1 MGGVN
6 NKQKL
11 KRHKHILRPARFAFQ
26 SWSFETLASKSSQYV
41 QFGFMTSLQGC
52 RFVVERTTVGAL
64 MRHKWVAT
72 GMGNGEQ
79 KGSPLFTDKV
89 VRRSSDFGSWAA
101 NLNIAKLYPFDTCLR
116 AHILRLASLRF
127 AL

>member
-1 MGGVN
+1 
-6 NKQKL
+6 
-11 KRHKHILRPARFAFQ
+11 
-26 SWSFETLASKSSQYV
+26 
-41 QFGFMTSLQGC
+41 MTSLQGC
-52 RFVVERTTVGAL
+52 RLVVERMTVSAL
-64 MRHKWVAT
+64 MKHTWVAT
-72 GMGNGEQ
+72 GMGSGEQ

-89 VRRSSDFGSWAA
+89 VRRGSDFGSWAA